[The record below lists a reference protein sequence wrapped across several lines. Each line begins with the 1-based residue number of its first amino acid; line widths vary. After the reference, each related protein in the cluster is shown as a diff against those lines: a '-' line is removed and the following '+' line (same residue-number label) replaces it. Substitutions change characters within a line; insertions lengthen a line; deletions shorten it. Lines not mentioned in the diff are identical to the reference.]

1 MSEPLFIDFETRS
14 PVDLPRCG
22 AHVYFEHP
30 ETDVLMARYAF
41 GDGPVKQWLRG
52 DACPYDLA
60 GHIEAGGVVS
70 GWNVMGFERLAFE
83 NVLRRK
89 YGWPV
94 PYLDQYSDT
103 AHMAAAMSLPRSL
116 GDAAEALALSVQK
129 DKEGQ
134 RLINKFSKPRR
145 PRKGEDPNGLYWNE
159 PEDHP
164 EDFAAF
170 IRYCG
175 IDVETERAA
184 RKRLVPLSDYE
195 QKVAVLNE
203 LVNQRGVRIDI
214 VSANHAVKL
223 AAKAKKLFDAE
234 MRRATGG
241 AVKACTQVAALTR
254 WVTDQGVPIESIRKA
269 ELTDLLESD
278 DLAPHVRA
286 VLELRQEAGKTSVA
300 KIDAMLRRA
309 NRDGRVRG
317 TSLYHAAGTGRFQN
331 VGVNT
336 SNMARPRKEFEEDV
350 LERGRLDVLFE
361 AIKTEDPEALL
372 MLYGP
377 EVGRPMHLLSDS
389 VRSLIWA
396 APGHEFVQADFSSIE
411 GVVLTWGAGE
421 KWKLQAMREL
431 KENPEL
437 PDMYRRAA
445 ASIMG
450 MTTDEITK
458 KHPLRQSVGKVSELA
473 LGYQGAVAA
482 FHSMARNYN
491 VKLDPLFDPVWAA
504 ASEER
509 REKAVRRY
517 EGQLKRGVATTEA
530 LSRRAWIACQ
540 IITYGWRETNAA
552 IVQFWRDLETC
563 MRDAVA
569 NPGTVY
575 ALDHVKFVV
584 KRNFLWMMLPSGR
597 CLAYGMPRLR
607 DQVWA
612 KLKLPDGDWSDAEVM
627 LREEAETLERRGE
640 VKIEG
645 ATTQKVTALGVDSQT
660 KKFRRYGLYGGL
672 VAENWTQATARELLV
687 NGMFKAE
694 AAGYPVVMSVYDE
707 ILAEVRRGY
716 GSVREFERLICELPA
731 WAKDI
736 PLQADGWRGKRYHK

>member
-1 MSEPLFIDFETRS
+1 MSTSSDVLFLDFETRS

-30 ETDVLMARYAF
+30 ETDVLIARYAI
-41 GDGPVKQWLRG
+41 GDGPVNVWLRQ
-52 DACPYDLA
+52 DKIPHLLA
-60 GHIEAGGVVS
+60 AHIEAGGVVS

-83 NVLRRK
+83 NVLSRK

-94 PYLDQYSDT
+94 PRLEQYSDT

-145 PRKGEDPNGLYWNE
+145 PRKDEDPNGLYWNE

-175 IDVETERAA
+175 TDVETERAA

-241 AVKACTQVAALTR
+241 AVKACTQVTNLVN
-254 WVTDQGVPIESIRKA
+254 WVEAQGVPLTSAKKA
-269 ELTDLLESD
+269 EITDLLESD
-278 DLAPHVRA
+278 DLAPHVRTA
-286 VLELRQEAGKTSVA
+286 LELRQEAAKTSVS
-300 KIDAMLRRA
+300 KIDAMIRCA

-317 TSLYHAAGTGRFQN
+317 TSLYHGAGTGRFQN
-331 VGVNT
+331 VKVNS
-336 SNMARPRKEFEEDV
+336 SNMARPRKVYEDDV

-389 VRSLIWA
+389 VRSLVWA
-396 APGHEFVQADFSSIE
+396 DPGKEFIQADYSSIE

-473 LGYQGAVAA
+473 LGYGGAVPA

-491 VKLDPLFDPVWAA
+491 VKLDPLYAPVWAA

-517 EGQLKRGVATTEA
+517 EGQLKRGASKTDV
-530 LSRRAWIACQ
+530 LSRNAW
-540 IITYGWRETNAA
+540 
-552 IVQFWRDLETC
+552 
-563 MRDAVA
+563 VA
-569 NPGTVY
+569 SNS
-575 ALDHVKFVV
+575 
-584 KRNFLWMMLPSGR
+584 W
-597 CLAYGMPRLR
+597 
-607 DQVWA
+607 
-612 KLKLPDGDWSDAEVM
+612 
-627 LREEAETLERRGE
+627 
-640 VKIEG
+640 
-645 ATTQKVTALGVDSQT
+645 
-660 KKFRRYGLYGGL
+660 
-672 VAENWTQATARELLV
+672 
-687 NGMFKAE
+687 
-694 AAGYPVVMSVYDE
+694 
-707 ILAEVRRGY
+707 
-716 GSVREFERLICELPA
+716 
-731 WAKDI
+731 
-736 PLQADGWRGKRYHK
+736 